1 MRVRAFPLTEIL
13 STTTVTL
20 QAWSCLFI
28 NLLVK
33 LITCHSHW
41 APCKEN
47 ILHQPPAFH
56 RVHHKFMIFFILVLF
71 TIWKE
76 RLFFGAEFGWT
87 IFTDLTTL
95 DMLVQTTGSRWFI
108 EWQSAGAQRKALP
121 PDQTV
126 IKHHVCTFTCITQ
139 LLQAPS
145 SRHIVT
151 RHCTHTTERIQSGLL
166 EFLEPPTTGQTDW
179 GGYLPI

>member
-121 PDQTV
+121 P
-126 IKHHVCTFTCITQ
+126 IKQSSNTMYAHSHA
-139 LLQAPS
+139 LLNCCRRPLLATSWHDIAP
-145 SRHIVT
+145 
-151 RHCTHTTERIQSGLL
+151 IQQNAFNLGC
-166 EFLEPPTTGQTDW
+166 
-179 GGYLPI
+179 